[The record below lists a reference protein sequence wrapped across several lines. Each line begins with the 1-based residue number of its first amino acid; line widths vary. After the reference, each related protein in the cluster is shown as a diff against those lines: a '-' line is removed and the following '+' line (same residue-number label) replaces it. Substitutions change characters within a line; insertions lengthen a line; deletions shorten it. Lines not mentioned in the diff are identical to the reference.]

1 MAEAP
6 ATPQLRPVEAFPAEV
21 EGREVVCLRDPTGLT
36 QAVLTVPRTL
46 APILALFDGTRSL
59 VDVQGEI
66 VRACGE
72 IVPRSQLESML
83 EILDEH
89 LFLEGP
95 RADAERARQRA
106 AFLAAPSR
114 PAFLAGRSYD
124 DEPGGLA
131 AALAGHF
138 EAPDGPGPIGA
149 PRDVRVHG
157 LVAPHIDF
165 TRGGPAYAWAYR
177 ALAEARD
184 ADCFIVLGTAHSGLD
199 GHSFAATAKAFETP
213 FGPLEVDREVL
224 DAVARRAPDDL
235 FAAELA
241 HRGEHSVEFQ
251 AVWLRYLQHRAGGGE
266 RRIVP
271 LLASFVHE
279 CLFHGKSPD
288 GEPAHRAG
296 AGRPPGR
303 DGHGPAA
310 LLHRGGGGS
319 RPRGPALR
327 RRVAGGRDPARARRI
342 GGPGA
347 PRSGGPGRCRRVLRG
362 GAPAAGPEPDLR
374 PVAHLCAPPAPAHRN
389 RSAPPLRAVA
399 RSRGCGHVREREL
412 RAGGDAPVSLPT
424 PEAGRD
430 PGLAGVFRIDREGAW
445 RHDGVEVTHPG
456 VLRNLYA
463 NLRAEGESHHLQ
475 AGPVRVPVHVDDAP
489 FVVVRA
495 EAGSEPSVIELHL
508 SDGSREPL
516 DAGTLVVDSRGV
528 PYCRVKGGGFRARLS
543 VAAWLQLATRIE
555 TDPGSGAAVLRLGDR
570 RIPLGQGSG

>member
-184 ADCFIVLGTAHSGLD
+184 ADCFIVLGTAHAGLD

-288 GEPAHRAG
+288 GEPAIARVLDALRDAMATVPRRYCIVAG
-296 AGRPPGR
+296 ADLAHVGPRYGDEWR
-303 DGHGPAA
+303 ADGTQLARVESEDRA
-310 LLHRGGGGS
+310 LLAPVVRGDADGFF
-319 RPRGPALR
+319 AE
-327 RRVAGGRDPARARRI
+327 ARRQQ
-342 GGPGA
+342 
-347 PRSGGPGRCRRVLRG
+347 
-362 GAPAAGPEPDLR
+362 D
-374 PVAHLCAPPAPAHRN
+374 RN
-389 RSAPPLRAVA
+389 RICGLSPIYALLR
-399 RSRGCGHVREREL
+399 L
-412 RAGGDAPVSLPT
+412 LPT
-424 PEAGRD
+424 GTGRLLHYGQWPD
-430 PGLAGVFRIDREGAW
+430 PEGA
-445 RHDGVEVTHPG
+445 VTFAS
-456 VLRNLYA
+456 VSF
-463 NLRAEGESHHLQ
+463 EQ
-475 AGPVRVPVHVDDAP
+475 
-489 FVVVRA
+489 
-495 EAGSEPSVIELHL
+495 EATP
-508 SDGSREPL
+508 R
-516 DAGTLVVDSRGV
+516 
-528 PYCRVKGGGFRARLS
+528 
-543 VAAWLQLATRIE
+543 
-555 TDPGSGAAVLRLGDR
+555 
-570 RIPLGQGSG
+570 